1 MNKLRDLND
10 KRKLL
15 NLTTKCCLASLKQ
28 CVSKQMRKKV
38 NEYSTF
44 CNTIEDIKHLSFRCI
59 NDVYT
64 CI

>member
-1 MNKLRDLND
+1 MIKLRDLKD

-15 NLTTKCCLASLKQ
+15 NLATKCLASLQQ